1 MTVSGK
7 GSIELSLDGA
17 RCSPT
22 WEVAE
27 SDSGPYDYTTLGAG
41 IAAEGVPRRAPSA
54 ARARLRLGATS
65 ASRWR
70 ERNADGKK
78 RSARRAS
85 VSGLFGDPI

>member
-41 IAAEGVPRRAPSA
+41 IAAEGVHDVHLGLRGPAA
-54 ARARLRLGATS
+54 ARARRLLRLKEP
-65 ASRWR
+65 
-70 ERNADGKK
+70 ERLT
-78 RSARRAS
+78 ARRGPHRKAS
-85 VSGLFGDPI
+85 VPGLFGDPI